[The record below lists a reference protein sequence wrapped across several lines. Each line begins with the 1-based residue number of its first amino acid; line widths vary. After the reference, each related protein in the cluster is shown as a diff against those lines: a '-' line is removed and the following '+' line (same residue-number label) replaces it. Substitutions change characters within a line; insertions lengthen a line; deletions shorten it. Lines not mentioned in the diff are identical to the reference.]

1 MNDRATAA
9 TGPRGDEDRTLVLAH
24 RGAWDRAPQ
33 NSLEAVR
40 RAAALGCDGIEID
53 VRRTADGRL
62 VVVHDGRLGWRPVR
76 RLTHREVQ
84 ARMAAGQAPLL
95 DDVLD
100 EAAAGRL
107 LVDVEL
113 KEDGYVTEAMALIA
127 AHLPGDRYVVTSF
140 RPRVLAQVKRH
151 RPETRTGLLLAP
163 RAAGQLSRRLRE
175 SGADVLLPHV
185 SLVRTGI
192 VESAAGRGLPIWVWT
207 VNDDQALRSLSA
219 DPRVAALITDVPARA
234 VAVSHGAD
242 SSGSRHNPPSARP
255 H

>member
-1 MNDRATAA
+1 MDDAATAA
-9 TGPRGDEDRTLVLAH
+9 DGGRGGEGRTLVLAH

-40 RAAALGCDGIEID
+40 RAAALGCDGVEID

-76 RLTHREVQ
+76 RLEHREVQ

-95 DDVLD
+95 GDVLD

-113 KEDGYVTEAMALIA
+113 KEDGYVGEVMAVIA
-127 AHLPGDRYVVTSF
+127 RHLEGGRYVVTSF
-140 RPRVLAQVKRH
+140 RSGVLAQVKRRH
-151 RPETRTGLLLAP
+151 PETRTGLLVAP
-163 RAAGQLSRRLRE
+163 RGARHAPRRMRE

-185 SLVRTGI
+185 SLIRTGI
-192 VESAAGRGLPIWVWT
+192 VESAAGHGLAVWVWT
-207 VNDDQALRSLSA
+207 VNDDHALRTLSA

-234 VAVSHGAD
+234 VAVSHD
-242 SSGSRHNPPSARP
+242 TRTS
-255 H
+255 